1 MLKNTRPTVNIERID
16 KQWLVTVLEAT
27 KTVFFESCDS
37 REQAILRLETF
48 LQENYTT

>member
-27 KTVFFESCDS
+27 ETVFSESCDS